1 MMRFAFEYLRSLQYH
16 FHLIFHSEEYELE
29 ELQSL
34 SGVLFCCLEVA
45 IARWAQKSMPDFI
58 KNNID
63 KSLYNLNITI
73 CIFQLLILNQ
83 LLELKSDIQ
92 NMKNTGCIEI
102 PISRNN

>member
-1 MMRFAFEYLRSLQYH
+1 
-16 FHLIFHSEEYELE
+16 
-29 ELQSL
+29 
-34 SGVLFCCLEVA
+34 
-45 IARWAQKSMPDFI
+45 MPDFI

-83 LLELKSDIQ
+83 LSELKSDIQ
-92 NMKNTGCIEI
+92 NAKNTGCIEA